1 MKKSVVAIGNFD
13 GVHLGHRDLLTHA
26 RMMADKHDLDLTIL
40 TFTPHP
46 RSVFQPNI
54 APFRITS
61 DAVKHHIFKKNI
73 QPNHYCVLDFNDE
86 LRLKSADDFI
96 NDIIINTCN
105 AAIVVVGRDF
115 HFGHERGGN
124 LTTLQS
130 RPEFKTVAADLM
142 DIGNDIVSSTRIR
155 NHLKSAEMAQA
166 NALLG
171 WEWFIQSAVVHG
183 DKRGR
188 ELGYP
193 TANMHFGETIVPSH
207 GIYAVRVHI
216 EGEPENH
223 WRHGAA
229 NIGIR
234 PMFET
239 AMPMVETY
247 IFDFDADIY
256 GRTLKIMPVQK
267 LRNEMKFDNL
277 DDLIIQMGKDCDI
290 ARKILHFKKL

>member
-26 RMMADKHDLDLTIL
+26 RMIADKNNLDLTIL

-46 RSVFQPNI
+46 RAIFQPNI

-61 DAVKHHIFKKNI
+61 DTVKRDIFMRDI
-73 QPNHYCVLDFNDE
+73 QPNHYHVLDFTDE

-96 NDIIINTCN
+96 NDIIIKTCN
-105 AAIVVVGRDF
+105 AAIVIVGNDF
-115 HFGHERGGN
+115 HFGHNRMGN
-124 LTTLQS
+124 LATLQS
-130 RPEFKTVAADLM
+130 HPEFQTIAADLIT
-142 DIGNDIVSSTRIR
+142 IGGEVVSSTRVR
-155 NHLKSAEMAQA
+155 AHLKSAEMAQA

-171 WEWFIQSAVVHG
+171 WEWFIQSEVVHG

-207 GIYAVRVHI
+207 GVYAVRVQI
-216 EGEPENH
+216 EGEST

-247 IFDFDADIY
+247 IFNFDADIY
-256 GRTLKIMPVQK
+256 GRTLKIMPVEK

-277 DDLIIQMGKDCDI
+277 DGLIVQMGKDCDI
-290 ARKILHFKKL
+290 AKEILYK